1 MVESYQRPPTASLA
15 KALDKAFGT
24 SGTYARMERRLCN
37 LPFPASFR
45 SFAPHEAEAATLC
58 MFEHSLIPGLLQTP
72 EYARAVLETKPN
84 TTVDEIDNLVS
95 GRVTRQSVLG
105 RDDPPAPLMYA
116 LVDEGALNRPVA
128 PPAVMHDQLAHLADL
143 SRRPNVTI
151 QVVPYDAGGHS
162 GLLGAFVIAD
172 RPSAARIVFIEDVI
186 GGRVSEDAATVAE
199 VVLRFNAL
207 RSEALPKGA
216 SRTLMESVAG
226 MEGSDVAS
234 WRKSSY
240 SGNNGGNC
248 VEAGSAPGAVLVRD
262 TKQDEHGPV
271 LPVQRERLAGV
282 RRPDQAAVD
291 DHGSAPPSNR
301 TTGRCVMRAT
311 VPPG

>member
-1 MVESYQRPPTASLA
+1 LSALSERDRESVSLFVDEMKADRTQRKWPQAELARQAHCSESSIAMVESYQRPPTASLA

-24 SGTYARMERRLCN
+24 SGTYARMERRLRN

-45 SFAPHEAEAATLC
+45 SFAPHEAEAATLS

-128 PPAVMHDQLAHLADL
+128 PPAVMHDQLAHLVDL
-143 SRRPNVTI
+143 SRKPNVTI

-162 GLLGAFVIAD
+162 GLLGRSSSLTAPAQ
-172 RPSAARIVFIEDVI
+172 
-186 GGRVSEDAATVAE
+186 RVSC
-199 VVLRFNAL
+199 
-207 RSEALPKGA
+207 S
-216 SRTLMESVAG
+216 SRTLQAG
-226 MEGSDVAS
+226 AS
-234 WRKSSY
+234 PRTRLPSRRSCCA
-240 SGNNGGNC
+240 SMPF
-248 VEAGSAPGAVLVRD
+248 VVRRCPRVP
-262 TKQDEHGPV
+262 HGP
-271 LPVQRERLAGV
+271 
-282 RRPDQAAVD
+282 
-291 DHGSAPPSNR
+291 
-301 TTGRCVMRAT
+301 
-311 VPPG
+311 

>member
-1 MVESYQRPPTASLA
+1 LAALSERDRESVSLFVDEMKADRAQRKWPQAELARQAHCSESSMAMVESYQRPPTASLA

-24 SGTYARMERRLCN
+24 SGTYARMERRLRN

-45 SFAPHEAEAATLC
+45 SFAPHEAEAATLR

-116 LVDEGALNRPVA
+116 LIDEGALNRPVA
-128 PPAVMHDQLAHLADL
+128 PPAVMHDQLAHLVDL
-143 SRRPNVTI
+143 SRKPNITI

-199 VVLRFNAL
+199 VVLRFDAL
-207 RSEALPKGA
+207 RSEALPKND
-216 SRTLMESVAG
+216 SRTRIESVAG
-226 MEGSDVAS
+226 R
-234 WRKSSY
+234 WK
-240 SGNNGGNC
+240 
-248 VEAGSAPGAVLVRD
+248 EATS
-262 TKQDEHGPV
+262 
-271 LPVQRERLAGV
+271 LAGGS
-282 RRPDQAAVD
+282 PATAA
-291 DHGSAPPSNR
+291 
-301 TTGRCVMRAT
+301 TTAAT
-311 VPPG
+311 A

>member
-1 MVESYQRPPTASLA
+1 LAALSERDRESVSLFVDEMKADRAQRKWSQAELARQAHCSESSIAMVESYQRPPTASLA

-128 PPAVMHDQLAHLADL
+128 PPAVMHDQLAHLVDL

-216 SRTLMESVAG
+216 SRTRIESVAG
-226 MEGSDVAS
+226 R
-234 WRKSSY
+234 WK
-240 SGNNGGNC
+240 
-248 VEAGSAPGAVLVRD
+248 EATS
-262 TKQDEHGPV
+262 
-271 LPVQRERLAGV
+271 LAG
-282 RRPDQAAVD
+282 
-291 DHGSAPPSNR
+291 GS
-301 TTGRCVMRAT
+301 RAT
-311 VPPG
+311 AATTAATA

>member
-1 MVESYQRPPTASLA
+1 LAALSERDRESVSLFVDEMKADRAQRKWSQAELARQAHCSESSIAMVESYQRPPTASLA

-45 SFAPHEAEAATLC
+45 SFAPHEAEAATLS
-58 MFEHSLIPGLLQTP
+58 MFEHSLVPGLLQTP

-84 TTVDEIDNLVS
+84 ASDDEVENLVS

-128 PPAVMHDQLAHLADL
+128 PPAVMHDQLAHLVDL
-143 SRRPNVTI
+143 SRKPNVTI

-207 RSEALPKGA
+207 RSEALPKRA
-216 SRTLMESVAG
+216 SRTRIESVA
-226 MEGSDVAS
+226 ER
-234 WRKSSY
+234 WK
-240 SGNNGGNC
+240 
-248 VEAGSAPGAVLVRD
+248 EATS
-262 TKQDEHGPV
+262 
-271 LPVQRERLAGV
+271 LAG
-282 RRPDQAAVD
+282 
-291 DHGSAPPSNR
+291 
-301 TTGRCVMRAT
+301 GRRAT
-311 VPPG
+311 AATTAATA

>member
-1 MVESYQRPPTASLA
+1 MAALSERDRESVSLFVDEMKADRAQRKWSQAELARQAHCSESSIAMVESYQRPPTASLA

-24 SGTYARMERRLCN
+24 SGTFARMERRLCN

-45 SFAPHEAEAATLC
+45 SFAPHEAEAATLS

-84 TTVDEIDNLVS
+84 ASDDEVETLVP
-95 GRVTRQSVLG
+95 GRLARQSVLG

-116 LVDEGALNRPVA
+116 LIDEGALNRPVA
-128 PPAVMHDQLAHLADL
+128 PPAVMHDQLAHLVDL
-143 SRRPNVTI
+143 SRMPNVTI

-216 SRTLMESVAG
+216 SRTRIESVAG
-226 MEGSDVAS
+226 R
-234 WRKSSY
+234 WK
-240 SGNNGGNC
+240 
-248 VEAGSAPGAVLVRD
+248 EATS
-262 TKQDEHGPV
+262 
-271 LPVQRERLAGV
+271 LAG
-282 RRPDQAAVD
+282 
-291 DHGSAPPSNR
+291 GS
-301 TTGRCVMRAT
+301 RAT
-311 VPPG
+311 AATTAAIA

>member
-1 MVESYQRPPTASLA
+1 MAPLSERDRESVSLFVDEMKAARDQRKWSQAELGRQADYSESAIAMVESFQRPPTASLA

-24 SGTYARMERRLCN
+24 AGTYTRMELRLRN

-45 SFAPHEAEAATLC
+45 GFAPHEAEAATLSTYQ
-58 MFEHSLIPGLLQTP
+58 HSLVPGLLQTP

-84 TTVDEIDNLVS
+84 ASDDEIDSLVA
-95 GRVTRQSVLG
+95 GRLARQSVLG

-116 LVDEGALNRPVA
+116 LIDEGALNRPVA
-128 PPAVMHDQLAHLADL
+128 SPAVMHDQLAHLVSL
-143 SRRPNVTI
+143 SKKPNVTI

-172 RPSAARIVFIEDVI
+172 GPSAARIVFIEDVV

-216 SRTLMESVAG
+216 SRTLMESVARR
-226 MEGSDVAS
+226 
-234 WRKSSY
+234 WK
-240 SGNNGGNC
+240 
-248 VEAGSAPGAVLVRD
+248 EARS
-262 TKQDEHGPV
+262 
-271 LPVQRERLAGV
+271 LAGES
-282 RRPDQAAVD
+282 PATAA
-291 DHGSAPPSNR
+291 
-301 TTGRCVMRAT
+301 TTAAIA
-311 VPPG
+311 

>member
-45 SFAPHEAEAATLC
+45 SFAPHEAEAATLR

-84 TTVDEIDNLVS
+84 STVDEVDDLVS
-95 GRVTRQSVLG
+95 GRLTRQSVLG
-105 RDDPPAPLMYA
+105 RDDPPAPLVYA
-116 LVDEGALNRPVA
+116 LIDEGALNRPVA
-128 PPAVMHDQLAHLADL
+128 PPAVMHDQLAHLVDL
-143 SRRPNVTI
+143 SREPNVTI

-172 RPSAARIVFIEDVI
+172 RPSAARIVFIEDVC

-199 VVLRFNAL
+199 VALRFDAL
-207 RSEALPKGA
+207 RSESLPKND
-216 SRTLMESVAG
+216 SRTRIESVAG
-226 MEGSDVAS
+226 R
-234 WRKSSY
+234 WK
-240 SGNNGGNC
+240 
-248 VEAGSAPGAVLVRD
+248 EATS
-262 TKQDEHGPV
+262 
-271 LPVQRERLAGV
+271 LAGGS
-282 RRPDQAAVD
+282 PATAA
-291 DHGSAPPSNR
+291 
-301 TTGRCVMRAT
+301 TTAAT
-311 VPPG
+311 A

>member
-1 MVESYQRPPTASLA
+1 LAPLSERDRESVSLFVDEMKADRAQRKWSQAELARQAHCSESSIAMVESYQRPPTASLA

-24 SGTYARMERRLCN
+24 SGTYARMERRLRN

-45 SFAPHEAEAATLC
+45 SFAPHEAEAATLSTYQ
-58 MFEHSLIPGLLQTP
+58 HSLVPGLLQTP

-84 TTVDEIDNLVS
+84 ASDDEVENLVK
-95 GRVTRQSVLG
+95 GRLARQSVLG

-128 PPAVMHDQLAHLADL
+128 PPAVMHDQLAHLVDL
-143 SRRPNVTI
+143 SRKPNVTI

-172 RPSAARIVFIEDVI
+172 RPSAARIVFIEDVT

-216 SRTLMESVAG
+216 SRNA
-226 MEGSDVAS
+226 MEGVAER
-234 WRKSSY
+234 WK
-240 SGNNGGNC
+240 
-248 VEAGSAPGAVLVRD
+248 EATS
-262 TKQDEHGPV
+262 
-271 LPVQRERLAGV
+271 LAG
-282 RRPDQAAVD
+282 
-291 DHGSAPPSNR
+291 GS
-301 TTGRCVMRAT
+301 RAT
-311 VPPG
+311 AATMAAIA

>member
-1 MVESYQRPPTASLA
+1 LAALSERDRESVSLFVDEMKADRAQRKWSQAELARQAHCSESSIAMVESYQRPPTASLA

-24 SGTYARMERRLCN
+24 SGTFARMERRLCN

-58 MFEHSLIPGLLQTP
+58 MFEHSLVPGLLQTP

-95 GRVTRQSVLG
+95 GRMTRQSVLG

-116 LVDEGALNRPVA
+116 LIDEGALNRPVA
-128 PPAVMHDQLAHLADL
+128 PPAMMHDQLAHLVDL
-143 SRRPNVTI
+143 SRMPNVTI

-226 MEGSDVAS
+226 R
-234 WRKSSY
+234 WK
-240 SGNNGGNC
+240 
-248 VEAGSAPGAVLVRD
+248 EATS
-262 TKQDEHGPV
+262 
-271 LPVQRERLAGV
+271 LAGGS
-282 RRPDQAAVD
+282 PATAA
-291 DHGSAPPSNR
+291 
-301 TTGRCVMRAT
+301 TTAAT
-311 VPPG
+311 A

>member
-1 MVESYQRPPTASLA
+1 LAALSERDRESVSLFVDEMKADRAQRKWSQAELARQAHCSESSIAMVESYQRPPTASLA

-45 SFAPHEAEAATLC
+45 SFAPHEAEAATLS
-58 MFEHSLIPGLLQTP
+58 MFEHSLVPGLLQTP

-84 TTVDEIDNLVS
+84 ASDDEVENLVS

-128 PPAVMHDQLAHLADL
+128 PPAVMHDQLAHLVDL
-143 SRRPNVTI
+143 SRKPNVTI

-172 RPSAARIVFIEDVI
+172 RPSAARIVFIEDVT

-216 SRTLMESVAG
+216 SRTLMEGVA
-226 MEGSDVAS
+226 ER
-234 WRKSSY
+234 WK
-240 SGNNGGNC
+240 
-248 VEAGSAPGAVLVRD
+248 EATS
-262 TKQDEHGPV
+262 
-271 LPVQRERLAGV
+271 LAG
-282 RRPDQAAVD
+282 
-291 DHGSAPPSNR
+291 GS
-301 TTGRCVMRAT
+301 RAT
-311 VPPG
+311 AATTAAIA

>member
-1 MVESYQRPPTASLA
+1 MAALSERDRESVSLFVDEMKADRAQRKWSQAELARQAHCSESSIAMVESYQRPPTASLA

-128 PPAVMHDQLAHLADL
+128 SPAVMHDQLAHLVDL
-143 SRRPNVTI
+143 SRIPNVTI

-172 RPSAARIVFIEDVI
+172 RPSAARIVFIEDVT

-216 SRTLMESVAG
+216 SRTRIESVAG
-226 MEGSDVAS
+226 R
-234 WRKSSY
+234 WK
-240 SGNNGGNC
+240 
-248 VEAGSAPGAVLVRD
+248 EATS
-262 TKQDEHGPV
+262 
-271 LPVQRERLAGV
+271 LAG
-282 RRPDQAAVD
+282 
-291 DHGSAPPSNR
+291 GS
-301 TTGRCVMRAT
+301 RAT
-311 VPPG
+311 AATTAATA